1 MITRRNNTTLFYAT
15 TFEAYPDNAKF
26 EIWPVIVDVFQNWIV
41 EKERRQRGNRTPSP
55 ARQIDFDIS
64 TALKWNQGMRLS
76 AYSALT
82 LRGAMASSLETWGSR
97 KGTTSTKISSSV
109 ILGEIQKS
117 LEPWV
122 SNPSDDFMPLRSV
135 RLSKSFA
142 QGTMD
147 IDAPSSSLTTRIM
160 EGDRIPKHWAMD
172 YSEQDSE
179 SWWRTWHTCVGI
191 TESSVGVYS
200 VTVQVSYSIDPTYMR
215 SDVKTPPRNVP
226 ICIRKLLDTE
236 GIACISGEDPLD
248 GNALF
253 IDKCFY
259 GQPYTF
265 NQFYNDL
272 TKPIRNVPLVAVTSD
287 DDGAYPVN
295 PDELARKLTGIAFVV
310 ALDKSNKELD
320 KVLEGTFF
328 DRGSR
333 NYAYRPLRH
342 SIQVYFPGLNMDDPR
357 DAKRHYRF
365 SSERISR
372 FSGSICESV
381 ASDVIAG
388 SVRAFSQS
396 DKVVA
401 CCQDIQ
407 NAIDKARRDELA
419 SRYREG
425 QGKEERNAERSKL
438 QAQYSKALD
447 ELARTQREKNASI
460 EEIAQMSQL
469 LDESMVTIE
478 QKDQEIDDMSEYTS
492 LLEKDIDSKE
502 KKIASLK
509 QELDSVWDIAH
520 ESEQLQWRVKSLTEQ
535 LQRKEPTSNDAYPLE
550 KMVSLPSS
558 VADALQLATEAFPKK
573 IIALPEAVRS
583 AQAHASGSANE
594 TWQILLGLATVLHP
608 LCFSDNPEKDGS
620 ITDTYKRMTG
630 YDLSLRES
638 KATNDVPAY
647 VRARRRTYEGRII
660 DITPHVKGRS
670 GKRGETLRVHFAID
684 EKTERIVIGHC
695 GAHLDTAGT
704 KRKGF

>member
-236 GIACISGEDPLD
+236 GIACTRFLKEPFSTAVHGITPTDRFVIPFRYISQVSIWTTLVMQSGIIAFHPNGSL
-248 GNALF
+248 GF
-253 IDKCFY
+253 R
-259 GQPYTF
+259 
-265 NQFYNDL
+265 DL
-272 TKPIRNVPLVAVTSD
+272 YARVSPAMSSLVPFAHFPSQTKSSRAVKIFRTQSTKQGVTSSQAD
-287 DDGAYPVN
+287 TGKGKGKKSETPSEASCKLN
-295 PDELARKLTGIAFVV
+295 TAR
-310 ALDKSNKELD
+310 
-320 KVLEGTFF
+320 
-328 DRGSR
+328 
-333 NYAYRPLRH
+333 H
-342 SIQVYFPGLNMDDPR
+342 
-357 DAKRHYRF
+357 
-365 SSERISR
+365 
-372 FSGSICESV
+372 
-381 ASDVIAG
+381 
-388 SVRAFSQS
+388 
-396 DKVVA
+396 
-401 CCQDIQ
+401 
-407 NAIDKARRDELA
+407 
-419 SRYREG
+419 
-425 QGKEERNAERSKL
+425 
-438 QAQYSKALD
+438 
-447 ELARTQREKNASI
+447 
-460 EEIAQMSQL
+460 
-469 LDESMVTIE
+469 
-478 QKDQEIDDMSEYTS
+478 
-492 LLEKDIDSKE
+492 
-502 KKIASLK
+502 
-509 QELDSVWDIAH
+509 
-520 ESEQLQWRVKSLTEQ
+520 
-535 LQRKEPTSNDAYPLE
+535 
-550 KMVSLPSS
+550 
-558 VADALQLATEAFPKK
+558 
-573 IIALPEAVRS
+573 
-583 AQAHASGSANE
+583 
-594 TWQILLGLATVLHP
+594 
-608 LCFSDNPEKDGS
+608 
-620 ITDTYKRMTG
+620 
-630 YDLSLRES
+630 
-638 KATNDVPAY
+638 
-647 VRARRRTYEGRII
+647 
-660 DITPHVKGRS
+660 
-670 GKRGETLRVHFAID
+670 
-684 EKTERIVIGHC
+684 
-695 GAHLDTAGT
+695 
-704 KRKGF
+704 